1 MKIRDFLKKTLAVAL
16 VFAMLAPIMGNLEV
30 NLKEVKAE
38 ESVDTTWYI
47 DETEGR
53 VYELSTPAQ
62 LKGFMALAKEHNF
75 TKQTIKLMANISLND
90 VKISELTDYSGLY
103 KWTPIGKTKQFQG
116 TFDGNNKT
124 ISGIYC
130 SESTRY
136 AGLFANIGNA
146 IIKNLTIDNSRFES
160 TMTSGNAN
168 LSAVTGVNQVAT
180 FTNVHVTSDVVVKA
194 GGAQWVGG
202 ISAMTNG
209 DTTMEDCVC
218 EAKIISGGAEVGGLI
233 GITLAGTTTI
243 TRCKS
248 ASAIT
253 KSAGNGTGGLI
264 GKMNA
269 GKVDIIQCMNAG
281 SITITGGAQTG
292 GLIGVVQGGT
302 LTLTDCM
309 NAGAMNCTGD
319 SVIGGIVGRSNTKFN
334 MTRVFNVGSIT
345 NTKSMTGAMVGYIN
359 AATNPTTC
367 VDCYYAETGVG
378 PVGTASLNLELNEN
392 AECTVLTADD
402 LAVITGTTEGKMG
415 EFFADGVNAWTHVEG
430 STPVLT
436 WTIPL
441 PEDDSLNIK
450 CQVTQGVVTNTSI
463 DKYRGNY
470 VIRFVSAVKDYTDY
484 SEIGFKV
491 LEENQTQEKTA
502 VVKTVFKRIESTT
515 GSTDTERETYTFSP
529 KVINTD
535 AEYFMTAKLPVSP
548 DNDDVKYTVW
558 AYGIKKDGTTVK
570 GSERCVSV
578 TDGLVESETINMS
591 FKNTHYFNLPI
602 GTALKAN
609 GSEAEVIGVSKDNS
623 IVHVRI
629 SKPESLSS
637 ATLFELKTENG
648 QTIGKE
654 IFRNL
659 YTKYTG
665 SADDTWYTEYLKE
678 DSTETKFT
686 IATSADLY
694 GLAELVNTD
703 HVNFSLKTVYLV
715 SDIDVNEENLVTDST
730 DVTNYKKWCKVD
742 ATTGSKSYSAAP
754 TYSWT
759 PIGHR
764 NGSTYYSFAGAFDG
778 QMHAISGI
786 YCDMTK
792 VTAFTDTRYGGFFGP
807 ITNANTTIKNFKL
820 MNSYFTSNN
829 SDFGSITGYG
839 AGTYEK
845 IYSNAIVE
853 AYRERLGGLIGSVF
867 VTNFRMDQC
876 WFDGTVKNTNVNTFD
891 RRGTGGLIGKTFTG
905 VTTITNCLNTGTVDA
920 SSYVAQA
927 STTNTNVVPMVAGF
941 IGEVG
946 SGTTANISYSLN
958 AGDIKINAAATT
970 GYGQII
976 GYRYGTLNMS
986 KENVYSI
993 RGDWT
998 KEVLDR
1004 SAEIAKITRKEAAGL
1019 KGQSLANLDFD
1030 TIWTTVPNH
1039 IPVLQSLKTTVID
1052 DSWYDKDA
1060 DTFVLYDKA
1069 DLYGFAALSQTYNF
1083 LGKTVKLGNDIE
1095 VNTGDYTTW
1104 SATNAPKDE
1113 WTPIGSKDLPFAGTF
1128 DGGLHTISGLY
1139 LDATYDNSGLFAAT
1153 SGVSTVKDLKL
1164 ENSYFTSTAANLGSI
1179 AGQGRG
1185 LFDTIYSDAI
1195 VTGSGQRVGGLVGM
1209 GYGTDVVMQ
1218 YCWFDGT
1225 VTNTG
1230 NRETSEDADCRGT
1243 GGIIGV
1249 LYDGGSAIVRNCLN
1263 SGDVDVTEYTY
1274 NQNYK
1279 DTTKNPNVAPFAGGI
1294 VGYVKQ
1300 PTGYT
1305 TTITLDR
1312 CLNLGDVLVSG
1323 DATGCYGMVVGYKE
1337 GTVIR
1342 SNLYSTTPENWT
1354 DSYPKYYTAVTEEQI
1369 TGDTAKVTLAN
1380 FDFTNTWSIDATT
1393 GMPILNISEAN
1404 ESSDVS
1410 ILHQKIALNASMNAT
1425 TIKEV
1430 DFEVLEDTDVQ
1441 LSQGGCTDGQY
1452 YYQAF
1457 ITCKDTTNAEVNNQV
1472 RILKYDLTNKTSEW
1486 SDVLLLNHAND
1497 MTYNSKLD
1505 RLIVCHNNGAPNKIT
1520 FVDPETLTITGSKT
1534 LSVDIYSIAYNATK
1548 DCYVAGLSLRA
1559 GFVILN
1565 AQFEEISRFEHDN
1578 ETRPVLNEAT
1588 NTYTG
1593 NIGQGIGCDDNYI
1606 YCVLYKSQS
1615 HNSQSYDSNM
1625 IGVYDWSGKYVSKIT
1640 LD

>member
-1 MKIRDFLKKTLAVAL
+1 MKIRNFLKKTLAVVLA
-16 VFAMLAPIMGNLEV
+16 FAMLAPIMGNLEANV
-30 NLKEVKAE
+30 KEVKAE
-38 ESVDTTWYI
+38 ETT
-47 DETEGR
+47 
-53 VYELSTPAQ
+53 S
-62 LKGFMALAKEHNF
+62 
-75 TKQTIKLMANISLND
+75 
-90 VKISELTDYSGLY
+90 
-103 KWTPIGKTKQFQG
+103 
-116 TFDGNNKT
+116 
-124 ISGIYC
+124 
-130 SESTRY
+130 
-136 AGLFANIGNA
+136 
-146 IIKNLTIDNSRFES
+146 
-160 TMTSGNAN
+160 
-168 LSAVTGVNQVAT
+168 
-180 FTNVHVTSDVVVKA
+180 
-194 GGAQWVGG
+194 
-202 ISAMTNG
+202 
-209 DTTMEDCVC
+209 
-218 EAKIISGGAEVGGLI
+218 
-233 GITLAGTTTI
+233 
-243 TRCKS
+243 
-248 ASAIT
+248 
-253 KSAGNGTGGLI
+253 
-264 GKMNA
+264 
-269 GKVDIIQCMNAG
+269 
-281 SITITGGAQTG
+281 
-292 GLIGVVQGGT
+292 
-302 LTLTDCM
+302 
-309 NAGAMNCTGD
+309 
-319 SVIGGIVGRSNTKFN
+319 
-334 MTRVFNVGSIT
+334 
-345 NTKSMTGAMVGYIN
+345 
-359 AATNPTTC
+359 
-367 VDCYYAETGVG
+367 
-378 PVGTASLNLELNEN
+378 
-392 AECTVLTADD
+392 
-402 LAVITGTTEGKMG
+402 
-415 EFFADGVNAWTHVEG
+415 
-430 STPVLT
+430 
-436 WTIPL
+436 
-441 PEDDSLNIK
+441 DDSLNIK
-450 CQVTQGVVTNTSI
+450 CQVTQGVVTHTSI

-470 VIRFVSAVKDYTDY
+470 VIRFVSAVKDYTAYD
-484 SEIGFKV
+484 EIGFKV
-491 LEENQTQEKTA
+491 LEDGQDTSKKA

-535 AEYFMTAKLPVSP
+535 AEYFITAKLPVAP
-548 DNDDVKYTVW
+548 AKTAVKYTVW
-558 AYGIKKDGTTVK
+558 AYGIKDGVEVTGPT
-570 GSERCVSV
+570 RCVSV
-578 TDGLVESETINMS
+578 EDGLKSCKTINMS
-591 FKNTHYFNLPI
+591 FENTSSVDLTQVTSLTVNDTY
-602 GTALKAN
+602 T
-609 GSEAEVIGVSKDNS
+609 AEVIGLNDKT
-623 IVHVRI
+623 VHVRI
-629 SKPESLSS
+629 SGVPTPLKS
-637 ATLFELKTENG
+637 ATSFTFKNGDTEVG
-648 QTIGKE
+648 SG
-654 IFRNL
+654 IFRYL

-665 SADDTWYTEYLKE
+665 DGVGDDTWYQLYKNTADE
-678 DSTETKFT
+678 FV

-694 GLAELVNTD
+694 GLAKLVNTD
-703 HVNFSLKTVYLV
+703 HVNFSLQKVYLV

-742 ATTGSKSYSAAP
+742 ATTGSKSYSTAP

-764 NGSTYYSFAGAFDG
+764 SGGTYYSFEGSFDG

-792 VTAFTDTRYGGFFGP
+792 VTAFTDTRYGGLFGP
-807 ITNANTTIKNFKL
+807 ITNANTKIKNFKL
-820 MNSYFTSNN
+820 MDSYFTSNN

-853 AYRERLGGLIGSVF
+853 AYRERLGGLVGSVF
-867 VTNFRMDQC
+867 VTGFSMNEC
-876 WFDGTVKNTNVNTFD
+876 WFDGTVKNTNVNTTD
-891 RRGTGGLIGKTFTG
+891 RRGTGGLIGKSFTG

-927 STTNTNVVPMVAGF
+927 SSTNANVVPMVAGF

-986 KENVYSI
+986 NANVYSI

-998 KEVLDR
+998 KEVLDK
-1004 SAEIAKITRKEAAGL
+1004 SAEIANITRKTEDAL

-1052 DSWYDKDA
+1052 DSWYDEDA

-1083 LGKTVKLGNDIE
+1083 HEQTVKLGNDIE

-1104 SATNAPKDE
+1104 SATNAPKYE
-1113 WTPIGSKDLPFAGTF
+1113 WTPIGSKNLPFAGTF

-1218 YCWFDGT
+1218 YCWFDGA

-1243 GGIIGV
+1243 GGIMGV
-1249 LYDGGSAIVRNCLN
+1249 LYDGSSAIVRNCLN
-1263 SGDVDVTEYTY
+1263 SGDVDVTSYTY
-1274 NQNYK
+1274 NQR
-1279 DTTKNPNVAPFAGGI
+1279 TAENPNVAPFAGGI

-1300 PTGYT
+1300 PTDYT

-1312 CLNLGDVLVSG
+1312 CLNLGDVFVSE

-1354 DSYPKYYTAVTEEQI
+1354 DSYPTYYTAVIEEQI
-1369 TGDTAKVTLAN
+1369 TGNTAKVTLAN

-1410 ILHQKIALNASMNAT
+1410 ILHQKIALNASMNT
-1425 TIKEV
+1425 TTTKEV

-1457 ITCKDTTNAEVNNQV
+1457 ITYKDTTDAEVNNQV

-1520 FVDPETLTITGSKT
+1520 FVDPETLTITGSET
-1534 LSVDIYSIAYNATK
+1534 LNVNIYSIAYNATK
-1548 DCYVAGLSLRA
+1548 DCYVAGLSQRE

-1593 NIGQGIGCDDNYI
+1593 NVGQGIGCDDNYI
-1606 YCVLYKSQS
+1606 YCVLWKP
-1615 HNSQSYDSNM
+1615 NM

-1640 LD
+1640 LDLAVADYEPECISVVGDKIYITVYDYYHDDAGVWSKQAYIYTTNAEALTAATE